1 MHINQFEYNKG
12 IKRAKHFSKNQP
24 NIPVEK
30 GNIFSSE
37 IGGWN
42 FMTAQFLCAWLL
54 RLPLA
59 IFAITSQY
67 DSFTNYIVKYKYF
80 CVGIYSDT
88 YVLVFLPFTIRDLC
102 MT

>member
-80 CVGIYSDT
+80 CVGIFADT